1 MIQSNNSNSFLKYVL
16 RLNATFSLTSG
27 ILISLFF
34 HKVSDIMGFNS
45 PVILNYMGPILC
57 GFAIYVWMYASRQTR
72 SHIKMII
79 FQDLLWVL
87 GSIILLFTDP
97 FGISVIGLW
106 LIAIVALIVLDFA
119 LLQTWGLWRMDR
131 SADGKQ

>member
-1 MIQSNNSNSFLKYVL
+1 MILSNNSNTFLKYVL

-27 ILISLFF
+27 ILISLFS
-34 HKVSDIMGFNS
+34 HKVSDIMGFKS
-45 PVILNYMGPILC
+45 TMALNYMGPILC
-57 GFAIYVWMYASRQTR
+57 GFAIYVWMCASRQTR

-106 LIAIVALIVLDFA
+106 IIAIVALIVLDFA
-119 LLQTWGLWRMDR
+119 LLQIWGLR
-131 SADGKQ
+131 SMGKSVDG